1 MTIDYKSAG
10 YTAFPFMAVN
20 PLDSEQSI
28 EVLNEKVRPGEVIGH
43 EGMTLRDYFAA
54 SALQGFIADKD
65 NWTSAVRA
73 AGELGITTE
82 SGIAALMFKMAD
94 AMLAERE
101 K

>member
-20 PLDSEQSI
+20 PLDSEQAI

-54 SALQGFIADKD
+54 KAMQGVLCSGSQWPDHKIA
-65 NWTSAVRA
+65 
-73 AGELGITTE
+73 ELAY
-82 SGIAALMFKMAD
+82 SMAD
-94 AMLAERE
+94 AMLAARE
-101 K
+101 AK